1 MYMFLHN
8 LSKYLDFLIVK
19 DCSLSGDILD
29 QFHQEYFLFSNDEIK
44 TLVILAIFLIY
55 SSKHVHPLHVHV
67 SIFSPN

>member
-55 SSKHVHPLHVHV
+55 SSKHFHPLHVHV